1 MPQDV
6 AVHKTTMT
14 YGDDV
19 AYAISL
25 LIGNKKAK
33 AQAVHLTG
41 TESMAWK
48 SVLEIYTD
56 VIETK
61 LGMRPQIWMPET
73 SGVIAD
79 AIGNKYQIRYDRMFD
94 RVFDNR
100 KMLEL
105 CGKDFTFTSMESGL
119 RKCLE
124 EFLIS
129 PYWIDVDSTLI
140 ARLDRAEKCT
150 HTLKDF
156 ETPQQKMKYIG
167 WRYCPTGMTV
177 LKKVVHKLK

>member
-19 AYAISL
+19 AHAISL
-25 LIGNKKAK
+25 LIGNEKAK
-33 AQAVHLTG
+33 AEAVYLTS
-41 TESMAWK
+41 TESMTWK
-48 SVLEIYTD
+48 TVLKIYTD

-61 LGMRPQIWMPET
+61 FGVSPEIWMPET
-73 SGVIAD
+73 SDVIAD

-94 RVFDNR
+94 RVFDNS

-105 CGKDFTFTSMESGL
+105 CGKDFTFLSMEIGL

-124 EFLIS
+124 KFLVS
-129 PYWIDVDSTLI
+129 PHWIDVDSTWV

-150 HTLKDF
+150 HVLKYF

-167 WRYCPTGMTV
+167 WRYCPAGMTA